1 MQMNLYYIAL
11 VTSDLSATG
20 KRIETA
26 AYMSGPY
33 PTHNIAA
40 KNMPSIPNVA
50 LTIVEQVVEVQCSF
64 G

>member
-1 MQMNLYYIAL
+1 MQMNLYYIAV
-11 VTSDLSATG
+11 VTSGFSATG
-20 KRIETA
+20 KRIEAA

-40 KNMPSIPNVA
+40 KNMPSIPNVTF
-50 LTIVEQVVEVQCSF
+50 TIVEQVVEVQRSF